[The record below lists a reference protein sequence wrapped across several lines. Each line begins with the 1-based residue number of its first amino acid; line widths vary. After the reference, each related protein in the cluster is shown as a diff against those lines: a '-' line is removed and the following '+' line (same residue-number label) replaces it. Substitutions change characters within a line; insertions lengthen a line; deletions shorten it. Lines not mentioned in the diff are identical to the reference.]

1 MSGEKMDDMQVIAL
15 LESWACCYAS
25 TDYHRDRS
33 NVEETVR
40 SIKTFAQDLRMN
52 ITRMNARANR
62 WKQVAKRQRRRQSG
76 R

>member
-1 MSGEKMDDMQVIAL
+1 MDKMDDMQVIAL

-25 TDYHRDRS
+25 TDFHRERS

-40 SIKTFAQDLRMN
+40 SIKSFAQDLRMN
-52 ITRMNARANR
+52 ITRMKSRANR
-62 WKQVAKRQRRRQSG
+62 WKQVAKRLKRRHNG

>member
-1 MSGEKMDDMQVIAL
+1 MDKMDDMQVIAL

-25 TDYHRDRS
+25 TDFHRDRS

-40 SIKTFAQDLRMN
+40 SIKSFAQDLRMN
-52 ITRMNARANR
+52 ITRMKSRANR
-62 WKQVAKRQRRRQSG
+62 WKQVSKRLKRRHKG